1 MGGKRLACCAM
12 RTPSSDFSTRCVG
25 LEASWK
31 SKYIVVADV
40 GEYSDHEY
48 EYKDCYVLEIKNPA
62 SVGGGQ
68 GLLTLAE
75 SSSKDEEARL

>member
-1 MGGKRLACCAM
+1 M

-31 SKYIVVADV
+31 SKCIVVADD
-40 GEYSDHEY
+40 GGYPFHDYQHQN
-48 EYKDCYVLEIKNPA
+48 CYVLEIKNPA

-68 GLLTLAE
+68 GLLPLAE
-75 SSSKDEEARL
+75 SSSEDEEARL